1 MQKNV
6 RRLSIVGSA
15 VLSASIGSIALAD
28 QAAHQDSAAPYV
40 RCETIYP
47 KALPNKNSVTH
58 KPHLAQHHA
67 TQPVLHNH
75 GAHTTNHPPIH
86 SNQHPHLEKPIRDA
100 HPKNSQKSEKNNHY
114 YVGAQ
119 AGASYNLI
127 RHQELVPIAAGGYDQ
142 GYNATGGTNVVGD
155 FGLRAGFIKVLND
168 RTYLEMGPSFSAT
181 TNQNLTGTY
190 LQDGGTTPDLFLNYH
205 LQTQRIMGEGRVYY
219 HVAKHASLFAGGGL
233 GIAMIHTTA
242 ANFTA
247 NPSATVGIIQPPTK
261 ALTTHQTAYALSGG
275 VSIPMNSSVHL
286 DFGINQLWMGNLNI
300 AVNTS
305 ANPTGSYSNIKMGSL
320 HPTTF
325 WTELGFNF

>member
-1 MQKNV
+1 MQKSFH
-6 RRLSIVGSA
+6 RLSLVASA
-15 VLSASIGSIALAD
+15 VLSASIGSIALSD
-28 QAAHQDSAAPYV
+28 QAIHQDPATPYIK
-40 RCETIYP
+40 CETIYP
-47 KALPNKNSVTH
+47 KILPKKMSTTH
-58 KPHLAQHHA
+58 KPHLAQHPKA
-67 TQPVLHNH
+67 QPVLHSH
-75 GAHTTNHPPIH
+75 PIH
-86 SNQHPHLEKPIRDA
+86 STKQTAIHPAQQSKAEKT
-100 HPKNSQKSEKNNHY
+100 EKNIHF

-119 AGASYNLI
+119 AGASYNPI
-127 RHQELVPIAAGGYDQ
+127 RHQELIPMAAGGYDQ
-142 GYNATGGTNVVGD
+142 GYNTTGGTNVLGD

-168 RTYLEMGPSFSAT
+168 RTYLEIGPSFYAT

-190 LQDGGTTPDLFLNYH
+190 LQDGGSTPDSFLDYH

-247 NPSATVGIIQPPTK
+247 NPAASVGIIEPTTK

-286 DFGINQLWMGNLNI
+286 DFGINQLWMGNVNI